1 MIYNVINLVAIVLG
15 GIIGGLVGDRI
26 PKKQLDSVIVIA
38 AMCLLVVG
46 FQGAVASENLI
57 LMLISLSIAGII
69 GTTIDIDGKFNSFG
83 QTLKRVVKI
92 GDEKFSEGLITVIMI
107 HIIGSMAI
115 LGPVNA
121 AIKNDGSILLLKSVL
136 DFVFT
141 LIFSTS
147 FGAGMMLSGPVTFLY
162 QSIFFLLA
170 YIISPI
176 LTPAVANEI
185 SAIGSVL
192 IIGLGFNLLKIKEIK
207 ISDYLPAILGPI
219 IYQIFLNLL

>member
-46 FQGAVASENLI
+46 FQGAVASENLV

>member
-26 PKKQLDSVIVIA
+26 PKKQLDSVLVIA

-46 FQGAVASENLI
+46 FQVAVASENLV

-92 GDEKFSEGLITVIMI
+92 GDEKFSEGLVTVIMI

-147 FGAGMMLSGPVTFLY
+147 FGAGMMLSGPVTFGY

>member
-46 FQGAVASENLI
+46 FQGAVASENLV

-92 GDEKFSEGLITVIMI
+92 GDEKFSEGLVTVIMI

>member
-26 PKKQLDSVIVIA
+26 PKKQLDSVLVIA

-46 FQGAVASENLI
+46 FQGAVASENLV

>member
-26 PKKQLDSVIVIA
+26 PKKQLDSVLVIA

-46 FQGAVASENLI
+46 FQGAVASENLV

-92 GDEKFSEGLITVIMI
+92 GDEKFSEGLVTVIMI